1 MKSLQAGKLAVKI
14 YDSRAEMGAAAA
26 ADVAACMRK
35 LLETKETI
43 NMILPPRRRRTRYWR
58 R

>member
-35 LLETKETI
+35 LLDT
-43 NMILPPRRRRTRYWR
+43 
-58 R
+58 